1 MPTIK
6 ITFVQA
12 IYVLA
17 TFVHISNISDF
28 DKTFGSKFFG
38 GLDFSV
44 TNYFENNFSTMNIQK
59 NVLSKN
65 NWVQKEIFDLKRNLV
80 LKNLN
85 NFEHYFQAINIKNTV
100 EFLVK

>member
-44 TNYFENNFSTMNIQK
+44 TNYFEIISQ
-59 NVLSKN
+59 L
-65 NWVQKEIFDLKRNLV
+65 
-80 LKNLN
+80 
-85 NFEHYFQAINIKNTV
+85 
-100 EFLVK
+100 